1 MEYRKKRDK
10 EYTVKVIQEKDD
22 VIKFV
27 DFCNCCERTMRKN
40 LFFYTFEKIG
50 GGDEPYKK
58 TGRLTE
64 ELVKKAEGK
73 NV

>member
-1 MEYRKKRDK
+1 MDYRKKRDK
-10 EYTVKVIQEKDD
+10 EYTVKVIEEKDD

-50 GGDEPYKK
+50 GGECS
-58 TGRLTE
+58 
-64 ELVKKAEGK
+64 V
-73 NV
+73 